1 MDSLVN
7 QKLSNTELA
16 QWGNWQQNR
25 DQDAGDYLVAKYLPL
40 VDYVIQRFLISLPK
54 TVDKDEVRSY
64 AYEGLLDALD
74 KFKPEKDWK
83 FETYA
88 AWRIK
93 GAIIDGLRKSDWLPR
108 SLRDKV
114 KKIEKAYAELEQQ
127 KGESASDQEVSE
139 YLGMTPAELNRAV
152 SEAALSAMLSMDDD
166 QSNLEERMPRATI
179 GSPERELSGQMTKEA
194 LSKAIAT
201 LPEKEKLTVSLC
213 YFEEMKLTEIAEI
226 LGLSVSR
233 VSQLHSKAML
243 RLHAAM
249 LSVHEHY

>member
-7 QKLSNTELA
+7 QKLSNAELA
-16 QWGNWQQNR
+16 QWGNWQQHR

-88 AWRIK
+88 GWRIK

-166 QSNLEERMPRATI
+166 QASVEERMPRASS

-194 LSKAIAT
+194 LAKAIAT

>member
-25 DQDAGDYLVAKYLPL
+25 DQNAGDYLVAKYLPL

-114 KKIEKAYAELEQQ
+114 KKSKKHTPNWNNRKA
-127 KGESASDQEVSE
+127 KVPV
-139 YLGMTPAELNRAV
+139 TR
-152 SEAALSAMLSMDDD
+152 
-166 QSNLEERMPRATI
+166 
-179 GSPERELSGQMTKEA
+179 K
-194 LSKAIAT
+194 
-201 LPEKEKLTVSLC
+201 
-213 YFEEMKLTEIAEI
+213 
-226 LGLSVSR
+226 
-233 VSQLHSKAML
+233 
-243 RLHAAM
+243 
-249 LSVHEHY
+249 

>member
-1 MDSLVN
+1 MVN
-7 QKLSNTELA
+7 QKLSNAELA
-16 QWGNWQQNR
+16 QWGNWQQHR

-152 SEAALSAMLSMDDD
+152 SEAALSAMLSMDDE
-166 QSNLEERMPRATI
+166 QANLEERMPRASI
-179 GSPERELSGQMTKEA
+179 GSPERELSARLTKEA
-194 LSKAIAT
+194 LAKAVAA

-243 RLHAAM
+243 RLHAAV

>member
-1 MDSLVN
+1 MVN
-7 QKLSNTELA
+7 QKLSNAELT
-16 QWGNWQQNR
+16 QWGNWQQHR

-166 QSNLEERMPRATI
+166 QSNLEERMPRASS
-179 GSPERELSGQMTKEA
+179 GSPESELSGQMTKEA
-194 LSKAIAT
+194 LAKAIAT

>member
-1 MDSLVN
+1 MVN
-7 QKLSNTELA
+7 QKLSNAELA
-16 QWGNWQQNR
+16 QWDNWQQHR

-127 KGESASDQEVSE
+127 KGESVSDQEVSE

-152 SEAALSAMLSMDDD
+152 SEAALSAMLSMDDEHA
-166 QSNLEERMPRATI
+166 NLEERLPRANAGT
-179 GSPERELSGQMTKEA
+179 PDQELSHRLTKEA
-194 LSKAIAT
+194 LAKAIMG

-243 RLHAAM
+243 RLHGAM

>member
-1 MDSLVN
+1 MVN
-7 QKLSNTELA
+7 QKLSQAELK
-16 QWGNWQQNR
+16 QWENWQHYR
-25 DQDAGDYLVAKYLPL
+25 EEAAGDYLVEKYLPL
-40 VDYVIQRFLISLPK
+40 VDYVIQRFLINLPK
-54 TVDKDEVRSY
+54 TVDKDDIRSY

-74 KFKPEKDWK
+74 KFKPEQDWK

-114 KKIEKAYAELEQQ
+114 KKIEKAYAELEQLHE
-127 KGESASDQEVSE
+127 GSVSDRQVSE
-139 YLGMTPAELNRAV
+139 HLGMTPAELNRAV
-152 SEAALSAMLSMDDD
+152 SEAALSAMLSMDDGNVNVED
-166 QSNLEERMPRATI
+166 RLPRAAG
-179 GSPERELSGQMTKEA
+179 GSPEHELAKRLTKEA
-194 LSKAIAT
+194 LATAIEK

-243 RLHAAM
+243 RLQAAV